1 MTNELAIAS
10 AEINDI
16 LQYLSDEQVNK
27 IPKEMRLFL
36 EEKADKNYISHINPN
51 KRIIDQDITSKTKD
65 ILVVFYRNYW
75 GNDEKRKEVNEILME
90 NEQKHQEELR
100 KKYNPDDVFKNE
112 IKPISY
118 EKHESNQLEIV
129 KYKNENIFVKI
140 INKIKMIF
148 KK

>member
-36 EEKADKNYISHINPN
+36 EEKADINYIAHIDPN
-51 KRIIDQDITSKTKD
+51 KRIIDQDITSKTRD

-75 GNDEKRKEVNEILME
+75 VNDEKRKEVDKILIE

-100 KKYNPDDVFKNE
+100 KRYNPDNLFKNE
-112 IKPISY
+112 IKPTRY
-118 EKHESNQLEIV
+118 ENQESEQLEIV
-129 KYKNENIFVKI
+129 KYNKESIFIKI
-140 INKIKMIF
+140 INKIKSIF